1 MEKREK
7 IIIDTDIGDDI
18 DDAYALALAVRMKK
32 FDILGVT
39 TVFRNSMQRA
49 KIASALLGALGEE
62 TDVYA
67 GEDYP
72 YKAAFQ
78 VEDFEERL
86 PDGRPVIPH
95 YFPEFASAPVR
106 SLSAVDFIAEQA
118 EKAPGEVTLMAI
130 GPLTNLAKTAEKY
143 PNSFR
148 KFSRIICM
156 GGSFTGEKAE
166 WNIRCDPEAAA
177 LVLRAGVPM
186 TFVGIDVTAYTY
198 LEETEVRAV
207 TSGRGREFGILGRM
221 LGKWRNTHPG
231 RRPTM
236 HDALTIAEATEKFCT
251 YGRRRIDIP
260 LAGDER
266 ARTRFT
272 DTPSAAEVTYATG
285 LDRTAFLRFFI
296 NTLKSGEAPYI
307 KYFKDAGQ
315 SVFPEGGKE

>member
-39 TVFRNSMQRA
+39 TVYRNSMQRA
-49 KIASALLGALGEE
+49 KIASTLLAVLGEE
-62 TDVYA
+62 TGVYA

-72 YKAAFQ
+72 YKAAFR

-95 YFPEFASAPVR
+95 YFSEFASAPVR

-118 EKAPGEVTLMAI
+118 EKNSGEVTLMAI

-148 KFSRIICM
+148 KLSRIICM

-177 LVLRAGVPM
+177 FVLSAGVPM
-186 TFVGIDVTAYTY
+186 AFIGIDVTAYTY
-198 LEETEVRAV
+198 LEETDIRAV
-207 TSGRGREFGILGRM
+207 TSGSGREFGILGKM
-221 LGKWRNTHPG
+221 LLKWMNTHPG
-231 RRPTM
+231 QRPTM
-236 HDALTIAEATEKFCT
+236 HDALTIAEVTEKFCT
-251 YGRRRIDIP
+251 YGRRRIEIP
-260 LAGDER
+260 LTGDER

-272 DTPSAAEVTYATG
+272 DSPSATEAAYATG
-285 LDRTAFLRFFI
+285 VDRTG
-296 NTLKSGEAPYI
+296 S
-307 KYFKDAGQ
+307 DASQ
-315 SVFPEGGKE
+315 IF

>member
-49 KIASALLGALGEE
+49 KIASALLGALGEDPE
-62 TDVYA
+62 VYA

-148 KFSRIICM
+148 KLSRIICM
-156 GGSFTGEKAE
+156 GGRKGGMEYPLRPGSRGARTEGGRADDFCR
-166 WNIRCDPEAAA
+166 NRCDRLYVFGRIRGLCGRFGRGTGIRHSRKNARKMEGYTSRAQADDA
-177 LVLRAGVPM
+177 RCAYDRRSDGKVLYLRKTAHRHSARRGRKGPHAIYGFSVRDGSYLRDGLGQN
-186 TFVGIDVTAYTY
+186 GISPFFHKY
-198 LEETEVRAV
+198 LEIGG
-207 TSGRGREFGILGRM
+207 S
-221 LGKWRNTHPG
+221 
-231 RRPTM
+231 
-236 HDALTIAEATEKFCT
+236 DAYQIF
-251 YGRRRIDIP
+251 
-260 LAGDER
+260 
-266 ARTRFT
+266 
-272 DTPSAAEVTYATG
+272 
-285 LDRTAFLRFFI
+285 
-296 NTLKSGEAPYI
+296 
-307 KYFKDAGQ
+307 
-315 SVFPEGGKE
+315 